1 MSWLKKKSVLI
12 PIDFSDLSYQAIA
25 PAKEYVENLSCLKL
39 IHVLSPLHPADPA
52 AMWDTLSDDERKQK
66 VREFLHN
73 KLSEIGYEGVQIEV
87 AIGDP
92 TTKIVD
98 YAKETEAD
106 LIVMPSHGRKGVS
119 RFLLG
124 SVAERVVRLSPC
136 PVLILK

>member
-12 PIDFSDLSYQAIA
+12 PIDFSDLSYQAIG

-52 AMWDTLSDDERKQK
+52 AMWDTLSDDDRKQK

-73 KLSEIGYEGVQIEV
+73 KLSEMRYEGVQIEV

>member
-12 PIDFSDLSYQAIA
+12 PIDFSDFSYGAIA
-25 PAKEYVENLSCLKL
+25 PAKEYVEDMSALKL

-52 AMWDTLSDDERKQK
+52 ALWNTLSDDDRKQK
-66 VREFLHN
+66 IKEFLLE
-73 KLSEIGYEGVQIEV
+73 KLDELGYQGTQVIV

-92 TTKIVD
+92 AGEIVD
-98 YAKETEAD
+98 CAKAIEAD
-106 LIVMPSHGRKGVS
+106 LIVIPSHGHKGLS

-124 SVAERVVRLSPC
+124 SVAERVVRLAPC

>member
-12 PIDFSDLSYQAIA
+12 PLDFSELSYEAIA
-25 PAKEYVENLSCLKL
+25 PAREYVEAETSLTL
-39 IHVLSPLHPADPA
+39 IHVLTPLHPADPA
-52 AMWDTLSDDERKQK
+52 AMWNTLDDEQRKQK
-66 VREFLHN
+66 VKEFLAQ
-73 KLSEIGYEGVQIEV
+73 KLGKMGYKEVQIKV

-92 TTKIVD
+92 STEIID
-98 YAKETEAD
+98 CAKEIDSA